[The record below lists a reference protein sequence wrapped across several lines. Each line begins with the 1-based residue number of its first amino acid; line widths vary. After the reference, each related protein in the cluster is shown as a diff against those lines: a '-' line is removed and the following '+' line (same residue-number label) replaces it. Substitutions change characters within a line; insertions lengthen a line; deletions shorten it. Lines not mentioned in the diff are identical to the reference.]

1 MAVVWN
7 RWNSSHAKFGVV
19 LLPKMGAGRA
29 KHYQGCALAK
39 HMLWG
44 RTLRCLGAF
53 GGCFPNLHRKIA
65 VELNVEVESIFES
78 NRRSCQAVGWS
89 SRLRRLVSTP
99 LTCSFTGVL
108 GSLAVLGRSCFRLF
122 QNDQQLNLFG
132 TIITRITSIID
143 YNSEAHWNTH

>member
-1 MAVVWN
+1 MGSDVAVFGGVW
-7 RWNSSHAKFGVV
+7 
-19 LLPKMGAGRA
+19 
-29 KHYQGCALAK
+29 
-39 HMLWG
+39 
-44 RTLRCLGAF
+44 
-53 GGCFPNLHRKIA
+53 GCFPNLHRKIA

-89 SRLRRLVSTP
+89 SRLQRLVSTP

-122 QNDQQLNLFG
+122 QNDQRLNLFG

-143 YNSEAHWNTH
+143 YNSEAH